1 MLGRLQLYGLIAIAF
16 VAGLLGIYVSGVQSG
31 IDRAKRKI
39 DEKRLDNFATAKEVN
54 DEVQVLDDSSLS
66 DRADK
71 WVRSKDK
78 R

>member
-54 DEVQVLDDSSLS
+54 DEVQLLDDSGLS